1 MPEPTLS
8 DAAARFAAALK
19 GDSRA
24 WAQAEVSR
32 FVRWYG
38 ASRQVGE
45 LRGHNVS
52 LYADVL
58 GPATPDASK
67 RADQVRAFLAY
78 LKKEGLTGANLAPH
92 LRLRKGTR
100 HESAG
105 ARAGARAV
113 SELTMEG
120 QRALQSELE
129 LLLQQRLQVRE
140 DIRGAM
146 QDKDFRENAPLDAA
160 KDKQA
165 HVEARIR
172 EIEETLKGAVVVERQ
187 AAGSRVRVGSRVVVQ
202 NLGSGALQDYTIVG
216 SGESSGGQGRISS
229 ESPVG
234 KALLDAA
241 EGDEVEVSVP
251 AGVLRFRVERIE
263 G

>member
-8 DAAARFAAALK
+8 EAAAQFVAALK
-19 GDSRA
+19 GDSRSS
-24 WAQAEVSR
+24 AQAEVSR

-38 ASRQVGE
+38 AARRVGE
-45 LRGHNVS
+45 LRGHDVS

-58 GPATPDASK
+58 GPATRDASK
-67 RADQVRAFLAY
+67 RAEQVRAFLAY
-78 LKKEGLTGANLAPH
+78 LRKEGLTGVNLAPH
-92 LRLRKGTR
+92 LRLRKSAR

-105 ARAGARAV
+105 GGAGPRAV
-113 SELTMEG
+113 TELTAEG

-129 LLLQQRLQVRE
+129 LLQQQRLLVRE
-140 DIRGAM
+140 DIRHAM

-165 HVEARIR
+165 HIQARIR
-172 EIEETLKGAVVVERQ
+172 EIEETLKGTVVVEGQ
-187 AAGSRVRVGSRVVVQ
+187 ATGSRVRVGSRVVVQ
-202 NLGSGALQDYTIVG
+202 NLASGALQDYTIVG
-216 SGESSGGQGRISS
+216 SGESSGQGRISS

-241 EGDEVEVSVP
+241 EGDEVEVSAP
-251 AGVLRFRVERIE
+251 AGVMRFRVERVE

>member
-1 MPEPTLS
+1 MPELTLS
-8 DAAARFAAALK
+8 EAAAQFVAALK
-19 GDSRA
+19 GDSRSL
-24 WAQAEVSR
+24 AQAEVSR

-38 ASRQVGE
+38 ASRRVGE

-58 GPATPDASK
+58 GPATQDASK
-67 RADQVRAFLAY
+67 RADQVRAFLTY
-78 LKKEGLTGANLAPH
+78 LKKEGLTAGSLAPH
-92 LRLRKGTR
+92 LRLHKSTR
-100 HESAG
+100 QEP
-105 ARAGARAV
+105 ARATARAAGQ
-113 SELTMEG
+113 LTLEG
-120 QRALQSELE
+120 ARALQSELE
-129 LLLQQRLQVRE
+129 LLLEQRLRVRE
-140 DIRGAM
+140 EIRHAM

-160 KDKQA
+160 KDKQG
-165 HVEARIR
+165 HIESRIR
-172 EIEETLKGAVVVERQ
+172 EIEETLKGAVVVEKRKE
-187 AAGSRVRVGSRVVVQ
+187 GSRVRVGSRVVVQ

-216 SGESSGGQGRISS
+216 SGESSGSQGRISS